1 MLIRYGKKHTPS
13 TRFKKYLKY
22 VVKTSNFLFKDKI
35 KLLNF
40 KNSKKYRKFSLN
52 RRVFFKR
59 KKFFCKNL
67 ATRVYW
73 LSFVKNF
80 LVDLRKKYTVISDK
94 FNNLC
99 VIPFITNH
107 YPGLVIRTLK
117 SNHYRILGQQ
127 IFLWKVPIN
136 SIISKIFDKF
146 NIKSTYCNS
155 VGSLSYK
162 RKQEKKN
169 KLIQVELPSKTI
181 KLFKKLTIVTYGF
194 FKFFKNKTLCEGKW
208 GFTDKIFKKVN
219 VRGVAKNPVDH
230 PNGGRTKA
238 KQPEKSPWGWV
249 AKHNK

>member
-1 MLIRYGKKHTPS
+1 M
-13 TRFKKYLKY
+13 
-22 VVKTSNFLFKDKI
+22 
-35 KLLNF
+35 
-40 KNSKKYRKFSLN
+40 
-52 RRVFFKR
+52 
-59 KKFFCKNL
+59 
-67 ATRVYW
+67 
-73 LSFVKNF
+73 SFVKNF
-80 LVDLRKKYTVISDK
+80 LIDLRKKYTVISDK